1 MTSIIDQMTH
11 IYVFTDDF
19 LKAHKELSLW
29 RSSNNSETLFTDAE
43 VITIALMQPAL
54 GVATLKKAYSIVA
67 DNFRPAFP
75 HLCSYKQWIARLHA
89 LSEIIGHLVES
100 ARNTDGFEAN
110 LFVFDSKPI
119 PVCKPIR
126 HSRVRLM
133 REDGAC
139 FGKTS
144 KGWFF
149 GFKLHASINIE
160 GHFVGGILTPGNL
173 DDRQAVVALGLM
185 SDGGIALCDLGYS
198 GEQIAQEVADEAE
211 MLLITK
217 ANVKDQKALVCSL
230 RARVETFFSQL
241 WAIFIDRVY
250 SRSWRGLW
258 NTIKLKLFF
267 YNLRHAGIL
276 SI

>member
-1 MTSIIDQMTH
+1 MPSIIDQMTH
-11 IYVFTDDF
+11 IYVFVDDF
-19 LKAHKELSLW
+19 LKTHSKLSLW
-29 RSSNNSETLFTDAE
+29 RSSNNSEPQFTDAE

-54 GVATLKKAYSIVA
+54 GVANLKNAYSIVA
-67 DNFRPAFP
+67 DNFLSAFP
-75 HLCSYKQWIARLHA
+75 NLCSYKQWVARLHA
-89 LSEIIGHLVES
+89 LDEIIGHLVEA
-100 ARNTDGFEAN
+100 ARNTDGFETN
-110 LFVFDSKPI
+110 LFIFDSKPI

-133 REDGAC
+133 REDGAW
-139 FGKTS
+139 FGKSS

-149 GFKLHASINIE
+149 GFKLHASININ
-160 GHFVGGILTPGNL
+160 GHCVGGVLLPGNL
-173 DDRQAVVALGLM
+173 DDRQAAVALGLM
-185 SDGGIALCDLGYS
+185 SDGGVALGDMGYS
-198 GEQIAQEVADEAE
+198 GEEIADQLAEEAE
-211 MLLITK
+211 MLLIRK
-217 ANVKDQKALVCSL
+217 ADVEDKKALICSL

-258 NTIKLKLFF
+258 NTIKVKLFF

>member
-1 MTSIIDQMTH
+1 
-11 IYVFTDDF
+11 
-19 LKAHKELSLW
+19 
-29 RSSNNSETLFTDAE
+29 
-43 VITIALMQPAL
+43 MQPSL
-54 GVATLKKAYSIVA
+54 GVATLKKAYSIIA
-67 DNFRPAFP
+67 ENFRSAFP
-75 HLCSYKQWIARLHA
+75 KLCSYKQWIARLHA

-100 ARNTDGFEAN
+100 ARKSDGFQTK
-110 LFVFDSKPI
+110 LFIFDSKPI
-119 PVCKPIR
+119 AVCKPIR
-126 HSRVRLM
+126 HCRARLM
-133 REDGAC
+133 REEGAW

-149 GFKLHASINIE
+149 GFKLHASININ

-173 DDRQAVVALGLM
+173 DDRQAAVALGLN

-198 GEQIAQEVADEAE
+198 GDQIAEEVMDEAE

-217 ANVKDQKALVCSL
+217 ADAQEREALICSL
-230 RARVETFFSQL
+230 RSRIETFFSQL
-241 WAIFIDRVY
+241 WAMFIDRVY

-276 SI
+276 SV

>member
-1 MTSIIDQMTH
+1 
-11 IYVFTDDF
+11 
-19 LKAHKELSLW
+19 
-29 RSSNNSETLFTDAE
+29 
-43 VITIALMQPAL
+43 MQPAF
-54 GVATLKKAYSIVA
+54 GVATLKKAHSLIA
-67 DNFRPAFP
+67 DNFRSAFP
-75 HLCSYKQWIARLHA
+75 NLCSYKQWIARLHA
-89 LSEIIGHLVES
+89 LSDIVGHLIES
-100 ARNTDGFEAN
+100 ARKTDGFDAK

-126 HSRVRLM
+126 HSRVRVM
-133 REDGAC
+133 REEGAW

-149 GFKLHASINIE
+149 GFKLHASININ
-160 GHFVGGILTPGNL
+160 GHFVGGVLTPGNWN
-173 DDRQAVVALGLM
+173 DRQAAVALGLT
-185 SDGGIALCDLGYS
+185 SDGGVALGDLGYS
-198 GEQIAQEVADEAE
+198 GEPIAEELAEEAE

-217 ANVKDQKALVCSL
+217 GEAGDQKALICSL
-230 RARVETFFSQL
+230 RARIETFFSQL

>member
-1 MTSIIDQMTH
+1 MASIIDQMTQT
-11 IYVFTDDF
+11 YVFIDDY
-19 LKAHKELSLW
+19 LKAHPELSRW
-29 RSSNNSETLFTDAE
+29 RSSNNSAPDFTDSE

-67 DNFRPAFP
+67 NNFRSAFP
-75 HLCSYKQWIARLHA
+75 KLCSYKQGIARLHA
-89 LSEIIGHLVES
+89 VSEIIGHLVEA
-100 ARNTDGFEAN
+100 ARNTDGFAAN
-110 LFVFDSKPI
+110 LFVFDGKPI

-133 REDGAC
+133 REDGAW

-144 KGWFF
+144 QGWFF
-149 GFKLHASINIE
+149 GFKLHASININ
-160 GHFVGGILTPGNL
+160 GHCVGGVLTPANY
-173 DDRQAVVALGLM
+173 DDRQPAVALGLL
-185 SDGGIALCDLGYS
+185 SDGGVALGDLGYS
-198 GEQIAQEVADEAE
+198 GEPIAAEMAEEAD

-217 ANVKDQKALVCSL
+217 ADAQEHKALVCSL

-267 YNLRHAGIL
+267 YNLRHSGIL
-276 SI
+276 SL